1 VPEVRR
7 TRYAFLYCA
16 DRPFLEVGA
25 LLRGEIAP
33 TSIRELRAVSILA
46 GREYELPRA
55 EFEALLALPADR
67 WVDVEGSESVDRLAD
82 KGIVLMRAGG
92 GRLAELRHR
101 DALLQTTHWN
111 VYGALYHSLT
121 RWRDADVGIEG
132 VEEEAGRGEAS
143 VDLERAVIERFG
155 RPPPHFYS
163 AAGQRESRD
172 LPLVRH
178 EGGLY
183 EALASR
189 RTSRAFDEDATL
201 SESELATILYEVY
214 GCHGYAPFGEGMAML
229 HKTSPSGGALH
240 PIEVYPLLIR
250 VEGMEPGL
258 YHYSV
263 ERHALE
269 LLEPMA
275 SHDAVA
281 TARQFT
287 SGQGYF
293 ARAAALFV
301 LVARFGR
308 RFWRYRN
315 QERAY
320 GVLLMEIGH
329 LSQTFYLVCA
339 DQGLGAFF
347 TAAINAENIDDRLG
361 LDGFAEGALAISGC
375 GRRVDG
381 PSVFEPEFRPYVPR
395 KTRI

>member
-201 SESELATILYEVY
+201 SESELATIL
-214 GCHGYAPFGEGMAML
+214 
-229 HKTSPSGGALH
+229 
-240 PIEVYPLLIR
+240 
-250 VEGMEPGL
+250 
-258 YHYSV
+258 
-263 ERHALE
+263 
-269 LLEPMA
+269 
-275 SHDAVA
+275 
-281 TARQFT
+281 
-287 SGQGYF
+287 
-293 ARAAALFV
+293 
-301 LVARFGR
+301 
-308 RFWRYRN
+308 
-315 QERAY
+315 
-320 GVLLMEIGH
+320 
-329 LSQTFYLVCA
+329 
-339 DQGLGAFF
+339 
-347 TAAINAENIDDRLG
+347 
-361 LDGFAEGALAISGC
+361 
-375 GRRVDG
+375 
-381 PSVFEPEFRPYVPR
+381 
-395 KTRI
+395 